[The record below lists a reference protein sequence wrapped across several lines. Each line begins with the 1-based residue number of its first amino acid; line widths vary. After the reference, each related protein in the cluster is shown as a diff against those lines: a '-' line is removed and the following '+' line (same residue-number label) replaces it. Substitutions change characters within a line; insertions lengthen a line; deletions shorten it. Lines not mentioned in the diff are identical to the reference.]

1 MGVGRLLSCLP
12 LPVTKDR
19 GIEVELSQRAGLQ
32 SRSPKLPGFKFPTL
46 RFRGKIMLGF
56 AVVLAIAAASMGFA
70 YLGFEGVSNG
80 VATYRKSVA
89 EADLARNIDRE
100 LISYRGL
107 ARYYVITGTED
118 DSKAALKAE
127 AALKDAIDQA
137 MKGTTNP
144 GALDQITKLAREFT
158 AFTKIFAD
166 IIKVKSE
173 SALVAQNQLTRGGTM
188 LRYKLDDLA
197 STASD
202 DELPAVELGA
212 KQVASQY
219 QAMTALANTFV
230 INSDV
235 KVANSALARIKF
247 VENSLH
253 AISTTDDKIVTGLQE
268 AAKMLDEYKQALGK
282 LIENS
287 KEIDELTGEMAD
299 SAAAIVKGSGAMKA
313 DLASDQQR
321 LEAESDATIVKTQN
335 LILMLAAGGFLL
347 GAALAIVLG
356 KGISRAAGPRPQ
368 GRGRRNGRRGGGVQ
382 AAGGGQGRARCRGP
396 GSAQQGLQRGAARRA
411 DSLRRRIRDRGRR
424 HRLQRFGLRRAA

>member
-1 MGVGRLLSCLP
+1 VG
-12 LPVTKDR
+12 K
-19 GIEVELSQRAGLQ
+19 VEFSQRAGLQ

-197 STASD
+197 SAAAD
-202 DELPAVELGA
+202 AELPAVQLGA
-212 KQVASQY
+212 KQVQSQY
-219 QAMTALANTFV
+219 QATTAMADNFV
-230 INSDV
+230 I
-235 KVANSALARIKF
+235 SADPAAATSTLARLKF
-247 VENSLH
+247 VESSMR
-253 AISTTDDKIVTGLQE
+253 AISANRATRRSVASSIVSRSSVSSTTSS
-268 AAKMLDEYKQALGK
+268 QAL
-282 LIENS
+282 
-287 KEIDELTGEMAD
+287 
-299 SAAAIVKGSGAMKA
+299 
-313 DLASDQQR
+313 
-321 LEAESDATIVKTQN
+321 
-335 LILMLAAGGFLL
+335 
-347 GAALAIVLG
+347 
-356 KGISRAAGPRPQ
+356 P
-368 GRGRRNGRRGGGVQ
+368 
-382 AAGGGQGRARCRGP
+382 
-396 GSAQQGLQRGAARRA
+396 ARRSGSSTA
-411 DSLRRRIRDRGRR
+411 TAGSR
-424 HRLQRFGLRRAA
+424 